1 LQPQA
6 AKENGGEAVL
16 AISIMNGLVM
26 GVIYAL
32 AALGVSLVVGI
43 MNVVNFAHGELYILA
58 GYFSYLFAVALGLN
72 PFLSLVIALALVFLL
87 GILIEY
93 TLIRPTYGN
102 DMYSLILTF
111 ILSIVL
117 QNAYLLIFGPYPNK
131 PPLWVKGATD
141 VFGLFMYG
149 NQRLAALVAGVVVI
163 AAVFLVIQKTWF
175 GRIIRATSQD
185 REMAELNGVD
195 TTRLNMLSFGLGCA
209 LAAAA
214 GVILAPVFPVT
225 PTAGVPVAL
234 TAFVVVVLGG
244 MGSLWGCV
252 VGGLMLGLVENM
264 GAAFIST
271 GYKNVFGFIILI
283 LVLLVRPAGLF
294 GRTRM

>member
-1 LQPQA
+1 MFA
-6 AKENGGEAVL
+6 IAV
-16 AISIMNGLVM
+16 MNGLVV

-43 MNVVNFAHGELYILA
+43 MNVINFAHGEFYLLA
-58 GYFSYLFAVALGLN
+58 GYFSYLFASAFGLN
-72 PFLSLVIALALVFLL
+72 LLSAMVLAVFLVFLL
-87 GILIEY
+87 GVVVEY

-102 DMYSLILTF
+102 EMYSLILTF

-131 PPLWVKGATD
+131 PPNWINGATN
-141 VFGLFMYG
+141 VFGLFFYG
-149 NQRLAALVAGVVVI
+149 NQRLAALVAATAVI
-163 AAVFLVIQKTWF
+163 VFVFLLIKKTWF
-175 GRIIRATSQD
+175 GRMIRATSQD
-185 REMAELNGVD
+185 REMAELNGIN

-225 PTAGVPVAL
+225 PAAGVPVAL

-244 MGSLWGCV
+244 MGSMWGCV
-252 VGGLMLGLVENM
+252 AGGLVLGLVENL

-271 GYKNVFGFIILI
+271 GYKHVFGFIILI
-283 LVLLVRPAGLF
+283 LVLLIRPAGLF
-294 GRTRM
+294 GRREA

>member
-1 LQPQA
+1 
-6 AKENGGEAVL
+6 VF

-58 GYFSYLFAVALGLN
+58 GYFSYLFAAGFGLD
-72 PFLSLVIALALVFLL
+72 PFLSLAIAIALVFLL
-87 GILIEY
+87 GLLIE
-93 TLIRPTYGN
+93 TVLIRPTYGN

-149 NQRLAALVAGVVVI
+149 NQRLAALVAGAAVI
-163 AAVFLVIQKTWF
+163 AAVFLLIQKTWF

-252 VGGLMLGLVENM
+252 VGGLVLGLVENI

>member
-1 LQPQA
+1 M
-6 AKENGGEAVL
+6 L
-16 AISIMNGLVM
+16 ALATMNGLVI
-26 GVIYAL
+26 GAIYSL

-43 MNVVNFAHGELYILA
+43 MNVINFAHGELYILA
-58 GYFSYLFAVALGLN
+58 GYFSYILADTLGMHFVLAMVLAV
-72 PFLSLVIALALVFLL
+72 ALVFLF
-87 GILIEY
+87 GIFVEY

-131 PPLWVKGATD
+131 PPGWVGGATH
-141 VFGLFMYG
+141 VFGACYYG
-149 NQRLAALVAGVVVI
+149 NQRLAALAAGAVVI
-163 AAVFLVIQKTWF
+163 AFVFVLVKKTWF

-185 REMAELNGVD
+185 REMAELNGVN

-252 VGGLMLGLVENM
+252 VGGLILGLVENL
-264 GAAFIST
+264 GAAYIST
-271 GYKNVFGFIILI
+271 GYKHVFNFIILI

-294 GRTRM
+294 GRREA

>member
-1 LQPQA
+1 MLPI
-6 AKENGGEAVL
+6 AV
-16 AISIMNGLVM
+16 MNGLVI

-43 MNVVNFAHGELYILA
+43 MNVINFAHGELYILA
-58 GYFSYLFAVALGLN
+58 GYFSYIFAFTLGIHWIPAL
-72 PFLSLVIALALVFLL
+72 LAAVVLVFLL
-87 GILIEY
+87 GLLVEY

-102 DMYSLILTF
+102 EMYSLILTF

-131 PPLWVKGATD
+131 PPHWIKGATKI
-141 VFGLFMYG
+141 FGLFFYG

-163 AAVFLVIQKTWF
+163 ATVFVVVKKTWF
-175 GRIIRATSQD
+175 GRMIRATSQD
-185 REMAELNGVD
+185 RGMAELNGIN

-225 PTAGVPVAL
+225 PSAGVPVAL

-244 MGSLWGCV
+244 MGSMWGCV
-252 VGGLMLGLVENM
+252 VGGLILGLVENL

-271 GYKNVFGFIILI
+271 GYKHVFGFIILI

-294 GRTRM
+294 GRREI

>member
-1 LQPQA
+1 MF
-6 AKENGGEAVL
+6 
-16 AISIMNGLVM
+16 AIASMNGIVI

-32 AALGVSLVVGI
+32 SALGVSLVVGI
-43 MNVVNFAHGELYILA
+43 MNVVNFAHGEFYILA
-58 GYFSYLFAVALGLN
+58 GYFSYLFATALGMN
-72 PFLSLVIALALVFLL
+72 LVVAMTLAVAIVFVFGLLV
-87 GILIEY
+87 EY
-93 TLIRPTYGN
+93 TLIRPTYG
-102 DMYSLILTF
+102 DDLYSLILTF

-131 PPLWVKGATD
+131 PPGWVRGATD

-149 NQRLAALVAGVVVI
+149 NQRLAALVAGTCVI
-163 AAVFLVIQKTWF
+163 VFVFAMIKLTWF

-185 REMAELNGVD
+185 RGMAELNGVN

-244 MGSLWGCV
+244 MGSLWGCI
-252 VGGLMLGLVENM
+252 VGGLTLGLVENL
-264 GAAFIST
+264 GAAYLST
-271 GYKNVFGFIILI
+271 GYKHVFGFIILI
-283 LVLLVRPAGLF
+283 LVLAIRPSGLF
-294 GRTRM
+294 GHKEA

>member
-1 LQPQA
+1 MLPI
-6 AKENGGEAVL
+6 AV
-16 AISIMNGLVM
+16 MNGLVM
-26 GVIYAL
+26 GAIYAL

-43 MNVVNFAHGELYILA
+43 MNVINFAHGELYILA
-58 GYFSYLFAVALGLN
+58 GYFSYIFAFTLGIHWIPALCAA
-72 PFLSLVIALALVFLL
+72 VVLVFLL
-87 GILIEY
+87 GLLIEY

-102 DMYSLILTF
+102 EMYSLILTF

-131 PPLWVKGATD
+131 PPHWVKGATKI
-141 VFGLFMYG
+141 FGLFFYG

-163 AAVFLVIQKTWF
+163 ATVFVIVKKTWF
-175 GRIIRATSQD
+175 GRMIRAASQD
-185 REMAELNGVD
+185 REMAELNGIN

-225 PTAGVPVAL
+225 PSAGVPVAL

-252 VGGLMLGLVENM
+252 VGGLTLGLVENL

-271 GYKNVFGFIILI
+271 GYKHVFGFIILI

-294 GRTRM
+294 GRREI

>member
-1 LQPQA
+1 MF
-6 AKENGGEAVL
+6 

-58 GYFSYLFAVALGLN
+58 GYFSYLFAAGLGLD
-72 PFLSLVIALALVFLL
+72 PYLSLAIAIALVFLL
-87 GILIEY
+87 GLLIE
-93 TLIRPTYGN
+93 TVLIRPTYGN

-131 PPLWVKGATD
+131 PPLWIKGATD

-149 NQRLAALVAGVVVI
+149 NQRLAALVAGAAVI
-163 AAVFLVIQKTWF
+163 AAVFLLIQKTWF

-252 VGGLMLGLVENM
+252 VGGLVLGLVENI

-294 GRTRM
+294 GRIRM

>member
-1 LQPQA
+1 MLPI
-6 AKENGGEAVL
+6 AV
-16 AISIMNGLVM
+16 MNGIVM

-43 MNVVNFAHGELYILA
+43 MNVINFAHGELYILA
-58 GYFSYLFAVALGLN
+58 GYFSYIFAFALGIHWV
-72 PFLSLVIALALVFLL
+72 PALVAAMALVFILGLL
-87 GILIEY
+87 VEY
-93 TLIRPTYGN
+93 ALIRPTYGN
-102 DMYSLILTF
+102 EMYSLILTF

-117 QNAYLLIFGPYPNK
+117 QNTYLLVFGPYPNK
-131 PPLWVKGATD
+131 PPHWIKGATK
-141 VFGLFMYG
+141 VFGLFFYG
-149 NQRLAALVAGVVVI
+149 NQRLAALGAGVIVIATVFVVI
-163 AAVFLVIQKTWF
+163 KKTWF
-175 GRIIRATSQD
+175 GRMVRAASQD
-185 REMAELNGVD
+185 REMAELNGIN

-225 PTAGVPVAL
+225 PSAGVPVAL

-244 MGSLWGCV
+244 MGSMWGCV
-252 VGGLMLGLVENM
+252 IGGLTLGLVENL

-271 GYKNVFGFIILI
+271 GYKHVFGFIILI

-294 GRTRM
+294 GRREI

>member
-1 LQPQA
+1 MF
-6 AKENGGEAVL
+6 
-16 AISIMNGLVM
+16 AIAIMNGLVM

-32 AALGVSLVVGI
+32 AALGGSLVVGI

-58 GYFSYLFAVALGLN
+58 GYFSYLFAAALGLN
-72 PFLSLVIALALVFLL
+72 PLLALAIAVVLVFLL
-87 GILIEY
+87 GVLIET

-131 PPLWVKGATD
+131 PPLWIKGATD

-149 NQRLAALVAGVVVI
+149 NQRLAALVAGALVI
-163 AAVFLVIQKTWF
+163 AAVFLIIQKTWF

-252 VGGLMLGLVENM
+252 VGGLVLGLVENI

>member
-1 LQPQA
+1 MTS
-6 AKENGGEAVL
+6 L
-16 AISIMNGLVM
+16 AIMNGLVI

-58 GYFSYLFAVALGLN
+58 GYFSFIFADALGWN
-72 PFLSLVIALALVFLL
+72 IYLSMAAAVFLVFIL
-87 GILIEY
+87 GVMMEY
-93 TLIRPTYGN
+93 FFIRPTYGN
-102 DMYSLILTF
+102 EMYSLILTF

-131 PPLWVKGATD
+131 PPTWIKGATE
-141 VFGLFMYG
+141 VFGLFFYG
-149 NQRLAALVAGVVVI
+149 NQRLAALISGAAVI
-163 AAVFLVIQKTWF
+163 TAVFLVIKLAWF
-175 GRIIRATSQD
+175 GKIVRAASQD
-185 REMAELNGVD
+185 REMAELNGVN
-195 TTRLNMLSFGLGCA
+195 TLNLNMLSFGLGCA
-209 LAAAA
+209 LAGAA

-225 PTAGVPVAL
+225 PTAGVQVAL

-252 VGGLMLGLVENM
+252 VGGVVLGLVENL

-271 GYKNVFGFIILI
+271 GYKHLFGFVILI
-283 LVLLVRPAGLF
+283 LVLLIRPAGLF
-294 GRTRM
+294 GKKEL

>member
-1 LQPQA
+1 MFALA
-6 AKENGGEAVL
+6 A
-16 AISIMNGLVM
+16 MNGI
-26 GVIYAL
+26 VIGAVYAL

-43 MNVVNFAHGELYILA
+43 MNVINFAHGELYILA
-58 GYFSYLFAVALGLN
+58 GYFSYLFASVLGMNFVLAMV
-72 PFLSLVIALALVFLL
+72 LAVALVFLF
-87 GILIEY
+87 GVFIEI

-117 QNAYLLIFGPYPNK
+117 QNAYLLIFGPYPSK
-131 PPLWVKGATD
+131 PPNWLSGSTEI
-141 VFGLFMYG
+141 FGSFYYG
-149 NQRLAALVAGVVVI
+149 NQRLAALAAG
-163 AAVFLVIQKTWF
+163 AAVIVMVFLIIKKTWF

-185 REMAELNGVD
+185 REMAELNGVN

-214 GVILAPVFPVT
+214 GVILTPVFPVT
-225 PTAGVPVAL
+225 PNAGVPVAL

-252 VGGLMLGLVENM
+252 VGGLILGLVENL
-264 GAAFIST
+264 GASYISS
-271 GYKNVFGFIILI
+271 GYKHVFSFVILI
-283 LVLLVRPAGLF
+283 LVLLTRPAGLF
-294 GRTRM
+294 GRREA

>member
-1 LQPQA
+1 MVSI
-6 AKENGGEAVL
+6 AV
-16 AISIMNGLVM
+16 MNGIVM

-43 MNVVNFAHGELYILA
+43 MNVVNFAHGEFYILA
-58 GYFSYLFAVALGLN
+58 GYFSYIFAFALGIHWI
-72 PFLSLVIALALVFLL
+72 PALLAAMVLVFLL
-87 GILIEY
+87 GLLVEC
-93 TLIRPTYGN
+93 TLIRPTYGSE
-102 DMYSLILTF
+102 MYSLILTF

-131 PPLWVKGATD
+131 PPHWIKGATN
-141 VFGLFMYG
+141 VFGLFFYG

-163 AAVFLVIQKTWF
+163 IAVFLVIKKTWF
-175 GRIIRATSQD
+175 GRMIRAASQD
-185 REMAELNGVD
+185 REMAELNGIN
-195 TTRLNMLSFGLGCA
+195 TTRLNSLSFGLGCA

-225 PTAGVPVAL
+225 PSAGVPVAL

-244 MGSLWGCV
+244 MGSMWGCI
-252 VGGLMLGLVENM
+252 VGGLILGLVENL

-271 GYKNVFGFIILI
+271 GYKHVFGFIILI
-283 LVLLVRPAGLF
+283 LVLLMRPAGLF
-294 GRTRM
+294 GRREI